1 MKPFSKL
8 IDNEKSFI
16 EAKNKFYAGNPVAFK
31 YCGYVLFSQIVAGFH
46 KSQSVIVTA
55 GDSQSLKFYDDLLS
69 YDENVFM
76 LKEKDAFF
84 DKLSIKST
92 ENIGNRLSV
101 LSKLSYKNDMILIVP
116 ISAFLDMYPVPES
129 FYENT
134 LSIKKGDFIDI
145 NLLEKNLMKLGYERA
160 TVTGLKGQYSVRGG
174 IVDIYPVNSDMPVR
188 IDFFDDEI
196 ETICLFDY
204 DTQRSEREID
214 DIKIVEYMNTSYEND
229 ESSDSESELS
239 SSLTDYLSQDATIFF
254 YEPNLIESALDDLY
268 KEAKCF
274 SRAVPD
280 KKGLFSSFKEF
291 NKIYAGNLEISV
303 KTMLFGKNTVFS
315 NEDVFYIATNS
326 TAGYRSSLSSFFDGV
341 KEYVNDG
348 YAVLVFIN
356 NANKAKRIAADLSLN
371 NCNAYFLEDGSL
383 PSKKSVAFYEA
394 YLSEGIEFRDS
405 KYVIITDND
414 IFGKRKRHK
423 KSSKK
428 EFKSVAE
435 YFDLKTGDLVIHED
449 YGLGRYK
456 GVEKVEMGGAVN
468 DYLKIEYADNSN
480 LYVPVT
486 RMEKLQ
492 KYTSADNV
500 GRVIRLDDIDG
511 KKWRNTKAKAEKN
524 VKETAEKLIK
534 LYALR
539 SQRKGF
545 AYSDD
550 TVWQREF
557 EEAFEYE
564 ETPSQLSAINDVKRD
579 MCSER
584 VMDRLICG
592 DVGFG
597 KTEIALRASFK
608 AVQENKQVAYLV
620 PTTVLAV
627 QHFKTFQKRL
637 EPYPINVELLC
648 RFKTKSEQKK
658 TVEKLKDGS
667 ADIVIATHR
676 LLSKDI
682 KFKDLGLL
690 IVDEE
695 QRFGVSHKEKIKEL
709 KENIDVLTLTAT
721 PIPRTLNMS
730 MMGVRD
736 ISVLKEAPSD
746 RLPINTYALPYD
758 ENLIA
763 TAIKKEMARGG
774 QVFFVYNRVDTIEE
788 TARKLS
794 YLVPE
799 AIIAYAHGQMSS
811 AELEKI
817 MYDFENKKIDV
828 LVTTTI
834 IETGIDMPNVNT
846 MIISDASKLGLSS
859 LYQLR
864 GRIGRSDRSSYAYM
878 LYPKGVVLKED
889 AGKRLSSIKEFS
901 ALGSGYKIAMKDLE
915 IRGEGNI
922 FGFEQSGHIGAVGYE
937 LYCRMLKTAIAE
949 LKNEPVIKNS
959 YFTGIDCAISAYIP
973 NEYVEDEQSRMS
985 LYRKIAMI
993 ETEQDRCSIEE
1004 ELIDRFGS
1012 IPSVVTNLLKIA
1024 QFKAYAHSNYITL
1037 IKQEDDN
1044 IKFMLYEKADIDVN
1058 KIEKVLLEYN
1068 LQLAVEEDKDNPKLF
1083 SEGRYEY
1090 RHKYYGTLSAV
1101 FSEKPYFIHKLPKK
1115 RTADDKL
1122 LEIIEKVI
1130 DYVSLTV
1137 IK

>member
-31 YCGYVLFSQIVAGFH
+31 YCSHVLFGQIAAGFH
-46 KSQSVIVTA
+46 KNQSVIVTA
-55 GDSQSLKFYDDLLS
+55 DDAQSLKFYDDLLS
-69 YDENVFM
+69 YDEDVFM

-116 ISAFLDMYPVPES
+116 ISAFLDRYPEPES

-145 NLLEKNLMKLGYERA
+145 NMLEKNLIKLGYEKA
-160 TVTGLKGQYSVRGG
+160 SVTGLKGQYSVRGG
-174 IVDIYPVNSDMPVR
+174 IVDIYPMNSDMPVR
-188 IDFFDDEI
+188 VDFFDDEI
-196 ETICLFDY
+196 ESIFLFNY
-204 DTQRSEREID
+204 DTQRSEREIY
-214 DIKIVEYMNTSYEND
+214 DIKIIEYRNNSYADDENFDNEND
-229 ESSDSESELS
+229 LS
-239 SSLTDYLSQDATIFF
+239 VSLFDYLSPDATILF
-254 YEPNLIESALDDLY
+254 YEPTLIDNALDGLY
-268 KEAKCF
+268 TEAGYF
-274 SRAVPD
+274 ARAVPD
-280 KKGLFSSFKEF
+280 KKDLFLSFKEF
-291 NKIYAGNLEISV
+291 NKIYAGSLEIGIGT
-303 KTMLFGKNTVFS
+303 KLFGENTVFS
-315 NEDVFYIATNS
+315 DENVFYIVTGS
-326 TAGYRSSLSSFFDGV
+326 VAGHRSSLSSFFDSV
-341 KEYVNDG
+341 KEYVNEG

-356 NANKAKRIAADLSLN
+356 NAGKAKRIAHDLSLE
-371 NCNAYFLEDGSL
+371 NCNAYFLENGDL
-383 PSKKSVAFYEA
+383 PLKKSAAFYEA

-449 YGLGRYK
+449 YGLGRYTC
-456 GVEKVEMGGAVN
+456 VEKVEMGGTVN

-492 KYTSADNV
+492 KYIGADSAGKGV
-500 GRVIRLDDIDG
+500 RLDNIDG
-511 KKWRNTKAKAEKN
+511 KKWRKTKAKAEKN

-539 SQRKGF
+539 SQKKGF
-545 AYSDD
+545 SYSDD

-564 ETPSQLSAINDVKRD
+564 ETPSQLNAINDVKRD
-579 MCSER
+579 MCSDR

-637 EPYPINVELLC
+637 EPYPVNVELLC
-648 RFKTKSEQKK
+648 RFKTGAEQKK
-658 TVEKLKDGS
+658 TVERLKDGS

-730 MMGVRD
+730 MMGVKD
-736 ISVLKEAPSD
+736 ISILKEAPSD

-774 QVFFVYNRVDTIEE
+774 QVFFVYNRVATIEE
-788 TARKLS
+788 AARRLS

-811 AELEKI
+811 TELEKI
-817 MYDFENKKIDV
+817 MYEFENKKIDV

-846 MIISDASKLGLSS
+846 MIIADASKLGLSS

-878 LYPKGVVLKED
+878 FYPKGVVLKED
-889 AGKRLSSIKEFS
+889 AGKRLASIKEFS

-937 LYCRMLKTAIAE
+937 LYCRMLKSAIAE
-949 LKNEPVIKNS
+949 LKNEPVMKDS
-959 YFTGIDCAISAYIP
+959 YFTGIDCVISAYIP
-973 NEYVEDEQSRMS
+973 SEYVEDEQSRMS

-1004 ELIDRFGS
+1004 ELIDRFGL
-1012 IPSVVTNLLKIA
+1012 IPTVVSNLLRIA
-1024 QFKAYAHSNYITL
+1024 QLKAAAHRSYITL
-1037 IKQEDDN
+1037 VKQEEDN
-1044 IKFMLYEKADIDVN
+1044 IKFMLYEKADIDAN
-1058 KIEKVLLEYN
+1058 RIEKVLIEYN
-1068 LQLAVEEDKDNPKLF
+1068 LQLAVDEGEDNPKLF
-1083 SEGRYEY
+1083 GEGRYGY

-1101 FSEKPYFIHKLPKK
+1101 FGEKPYFIHKLPKNK
-1115 RTADDKL
+1115 IADDKL